1 MDSSEEDYDIDNT
14 NSTEDIWDGFDEID
28 SYFTRQ
34 QHFDIARVVLFTITA
49 IVGMVGNGLVIWI
62 TGFKMKKSV
71 SAVWFLNLAVADFI
85 SSLFLLLYIIEWA
98 FPFFSMHSFI
108 LCTVR
113 FFILSLNM
121 MTSVYFL
128 MVISLD
134 RCVSTMWP
142 LWTRIHRKIKPA
154 RIISGIIW
162 VFCLV
167 SGFMYEAY
175 HFSDRIQF
183 ECLQK
188 RYLVDSGEPRQKH
201 ITRMIVLFVLPF
213 TIILASYGFVAF
225 KLRAR
230 RRWHKSNR
238 PFRVIIALVLCFF
251 ICWFPF
257 HMSSVTPDVNKT
269 FKGWWKNVLKEE
281 ICLFLA
287 YLNSC
292 LNPII
297 YVLLSQQVK
306 TKTLQ
311 NRIESAVTG
320 HNDLHDDDDEIS
332 STTHR
337 TRGQSSSAF

>member
-1 MDSSEEDYDIDNT
+1 MESSDEDLDNFNYNFTEEDSVEY
-14 NSTEDIWDGFDEID
+14 E
-28 SYFTRQ
+28 SYLKMQ
-34 QHFDIARVVLFTITA
+34 KYFDISRVVLFTITA

-62 TGFKMKKSV
+62 TGFKMKSV

-142 LWTRIHRKIKPA
+142 LWTRIHRRVKPA

-175 HFSDRIQF
+175 HLFDRSLK

-188 RYLVDSGEPRQKH
+188 RYLLFVVEHKQKH

-213 TIILASYGFVAF
+213 TIILLSYGFVVF
-225 KLRAR
+225 KIRAR

-257 HMSSVTPDVNKT
+257 HMSSVTPDINNS
-269 FKGWWKNVLKEE
+269 FRGLWKNAVKEE

-320 HNDLHDDDDEIS
+320 HNDLHDDDDDEIS

-337 TRGQSSSAF
+337 TRRQSSSAL